1 MAAAIKFIPLI
12 QRKPTIFK
20 LKDMLKTRNAF
31 IILSLLLLVACKNE
45 AVVDSKI
52 DHAAYDKAWK
62 SLVSANNDISFDSDI
77 RLSES
82 ESTLDKNLL
91 NLRDSFIENMN
102 QNHQSVFNKS
112 FYELRPAIDTS
123 KLYKIFTLM
132 PKGGL
137 LHSHSGGIT
146 DAKWIIAHAKEY
158 DECYVYTQ
166 KDNAAYTYGQ
176 LGIFQ
181 KSQVP
186 KGFVSL
192 SGKIKSNPD
201 FEDELY
207 HLLIL
212 ERPSLCE
219 YMDVWG
225 EFEKRF
231 DRINQLISY
240 RPFFKEYYTKAFL
253 DMLEDNIQHLE
264 IRFIFGDLYDLEGN
278 QYSNETVI
286 QDLRDALLEAQKV
299 EPKFTLKLIYTSF
312 KFFDNESVG
321 KEIEKAFQLKQLH
334 PDLITGFDL
343 VAEEDALNSIRYYR
357 DSWLL
362 LDSLEKVYGFELP
375 LFLHAGESNSRNN
388 KNLFDIPLLKNRR
401 IGHGLNLVL
410 FPGLIKEIK
419 EKDNLVEINP
429 LSNQILG
436 YVNDLRNHPGRI
448 LLSHGVQCSISN
460 DDPGVFGYNG
470 LGYDFWSIF
479 MAWELDLSAL
489 KKLVFNSIQYSTLPE
504 GEKQIALKELN
515 KRWDTFIAQSNKLFE

>member
-1 MAAAIKFIPLI
+1 
-12 QRKPTIFK
+12 
-20 LKDMLKTRNAF
+20 MLKTKNLY
-31 IILSLLLLVACKNE
+31 IILSFLVLIACKNE
-45 AVVDSKI
+45 AVDSKNN
-52 DHAAYDKAWK
+52 HAAYDKAWNN
-62 SLVSANNDISFDSDI
+62 LVSANNDISFDSDI
-77 RLSES
+77 HLSES
-82 ESTLDKNLL
+82 EVILDKNLSD
-91 NLRDSFIENMN
+91 LRDSFIESMN
-102 QNHQSVFNKS
+102 QNQQSVFNKS

-123 KLYKIFTLM
+123 KLYKIFSLM

-158 DECYVYTQ
+158 DECYVYTH
-166 KDNAAYTYGQ
+166 KDNASFTYGQ

-181 KSQVP
+181 KDQVP

-192 SGKIKSNPD
+192 SGKIKSNPG

-207 HLLIL
+207 KLLIL
-212 ERPSLCE
+212 ERLTISGH
-219 YMDVWG
+219 MDIWG

-231 DRINQLISY
+231 DRINHLLSY
-240 RPFFKEYYTKAFL
+240 RPFFKEYYKKAFL
-253 DMLEDNIQHLE
+253 DMLDDNIQHLE

-278 QYSNETVI
+278 KYYNETI
-286 QDLRDALLEAQKV
+286 IKDLRDALMEVQKV
-299 EPKFTLKLIYTSF
+299 DPMFTLKLIYSSF

-343 VAEEDALNSIRYYR
+343 VAEEDALNSLSYYR
-357 DSWLL
+357 DNWLQ

-375 LFLHAGESNSRNN
+375 LFLHAGESNSKNN
-388 KNLFDIPLLKNRR
+388 KNLFDIPLLNNYR

-410 FPGLIKEIK
+410 FPELIKEIK

-436 YVNDLRNHPGRI
+436 YVNDLRNHPGKI
-448 LLSHGVQCSISN
+448 LLRHGVQCSISS
-460 DDPGVFGYNG
+460 DDPGVFGYEG
-470 LGYDFWSIF
+470 LGYDFWSVF

-489 KKLVFNSIQYSTLPE
+489 KKLVFNSIQYSTLTE
-504 GEKQIALKELN
+504 GEKQIALNELN
-515 KRWDTFIAQSNKLFE
+515 KRWDTFIDQSNKLFE